1 MTRVLVVYQPIGGGV
16 ARHVSDLA
24 AGLAERGY
32 EPVLCGPARLP
43 TLTELPHEPLDLRRA
58 VAPRADLAAI
68 YRFAQIVRRVRPDI
82 VHAHSSKA
90 GAVVRLARVAHART
104 PIIYTPHGYAFAGYF
119 STPAERVVY
128 REMERTLSRLANRVV
143 CVCAAEARLA
153 VAIGPASRVRVVH
166 NGIQTPGGDPPVD
179 PRMLQLAQRGP
190 VICALS
196 DLRPG
201 KGIETLIH
209 ASSIVRARRP
219 DVQFAIWGDGPGLG
233 ELRSMAIDAGVHESL
248 HFFGASTAPLSAL
261 AGADVFVH
269 ASWAESF
276 PYVILEAMS
285 VGLPIV
291 ATDVGGVSE
300 AVTPRQSGLLVPPR
314 DDRRLAQAL
323 IELVEDPASA
333 SRMGTAAR
341 VDVGR
346 RFSRSSMIDGMTDV
360 YSQVA
365 A

>member
-1 MTRVLVVYQPIGGGV
+1 LLVVYQPIGGGV

-24 AGLAERGY
+24 AGLADRGY

-43 TLTELPHEPLDLRRA
+43 TLTDLPHEPLDLRRA
-58 VAPRADLAAI
+58 VAPRADLTAI
-68 YRFAQIVRRVRPDI
+68 YRFAQIVRMVRPDI

-128 REMERTLSRLANRVV
+128 REMERTLSPLANRVV

-153 VAIGPASRVRVVH
+153 AAIGPARRVRVVH
-166 NGIQTPGGDPPVD
+166 NGIQAPADTPVD
-179 PRMLQLAQRGP
+179 PRMVRLAQRGP

-219 DVQFAIWGDGPGLG
+219 DVQVAIWGDGPGLE
-233 ELRSMAIDAGVHESL
+233 ELRSMAIDAGVHDSL

-300 AVTPRQSGLLVPPR
+300 AVTPRQSGLLVPAR
-314 DDRRLAQAL
+314 DDRRLAEAL
-323 IELVEDPASA
+323 IELVEDPAGA

-341 VDVGR
+341 ADVRR
-346 RFSRSSMIDGMTDV
+346 RFSRSSMIEGVTDV
-360 YSQVA
+360 YSEVA